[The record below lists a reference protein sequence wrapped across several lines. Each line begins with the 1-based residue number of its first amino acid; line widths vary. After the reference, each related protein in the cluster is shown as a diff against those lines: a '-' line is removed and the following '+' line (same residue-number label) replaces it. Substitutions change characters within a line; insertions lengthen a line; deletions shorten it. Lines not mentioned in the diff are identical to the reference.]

1 VYPKSPPRLRG
12 LALRVGLVLLGATL
26 ATSVLGAAAI
36 REVLRELGA
45 PPLGSERF
53 GPELTIDVAAAL
65 LAGTVSLALG
75 LWLLRPAAHSFDELS
90 DRLEESRRE
99 LEAQRSAIEEANS
112 RLRAQNE
119 ALRRANE
126 VLAQLSLTD
135 GLTRLHNHRHFQDQ
149 FAREAKRADRTGQ
162 PLALALADIDDF
174 KRLNDELGHAAGDAV
189 LQGVARLM
197 AEELRDSDFLS
208 RYGGEEF
215 ALLAI
220 QTDLAGAVALAE
232 KLRLTIARADLPVVG
247 PRGRVSITVSIG
259 VALYDGSTTS
269 TFDAADRALYDA
281 KAAGKDCVMAASRSG
296 SGGSGD
302 GLK

>member
-1 VYPKSPPRLRG
+1 VYPKSSPRLRG
-12 LALRVGLVLLGATL
+12 LALRAGLVLLGAAL
-26 ATSVLGAAAI
+26 ATSVMVAVATRHA
-36 REVLRELGA
+36 LRGLAA
-45 PPLGSERF
+45 PPLGAEIF
-53 GPELTIDVAAAL
+53 GRELAIDVVAAL
-65 LAGTVSLALG
+65 LAGTASLALG
-75 LWLLRPAAHSFDELS
+75 LWLLRPAARSFDELT
-90 DRLEESRRE
+90 DRLDESRRE

-197 AEELRDSDFLS
+197 EEEMRESDFLS

-215 ALLAI
+215 ALLAM

-232 KLRLTIARADLPVVG
+232 KLRLTIARAELPVVG
-247 PRGRVSITVSIG
+247 PRGRVSVTISIG
-259 VALYDGSTTS
+259 VALYDGSTIS

-281 KAAGKDCVMAASRSG
+281 KAAGKDCVVAA
-296 SGGSGD
+296 
-302 GLK
+302 GLERGRT